1 MSKFTLM
8 NKNRKILDF
17 EYDDEE
23 HIIVKFE
30 RSYPDNE
37 DYAPFGLIKD
47 NNIDKNLF
55 NKWWKNRQIPASRK
69 GFKEV
74 LYKSGI
80 YDKDGFDLSR
90 HKLD

>member
-30 RSYPDNE
+30 RS
-37 DYAPFGLIKD
+37 
-47 NNIDKNLF
+47 
-55 NKWWKNRQIPASRK
+55 
-69 GFKEV
+69 
-74 LYKSGI
+74 
-80 YDKDGFDLSR
+80 
-90 HKLD
+90 